1 MSFWRVIGTFL
12 ALCVL
17 FAARSAHAECTKD
30 TECKGDRVCEA
41 GSCVAPP
48 PGSAPAP
55 AQQPAAA
62 PAPVA
67 PAPVAPAP
75 VAPVPAPAVPVETKP
90 KTKRYSPGMMV
101 AGIFLASG
109 GPIVLL
115 LGIVENCSA
124 PGCESNAQGV
134 GLTVAGLAMIG
145 IGIPLIVMGSQRVPD
160 ESTAPRATFSPW
172 VNQNGAGA
180 NLGFV
185 L

>member
-1 MSFWRVIGTFL
+1 MRFWRAIGTL
-12 ALCVL
+12 ILLCVL
-17 FAARSAHAECTKD
+17 FGARSAHAECTKD

-55 AQQPAAA
+55 AQEPAAAPAPAPA

-67 PAPVAPAP
+67 PA
-75 VAPVPAPAVPVETKP
+75 APVPAPAAPVETKP

-101 AGIFLASG
+101 AGIFLVSG

-115 LGIVENCSA
+115 LGIASNCSV

-134 GLTVAGLAMIG
+134 GLTVAGLGMIG
-145 IGIPLIVMGSQRVPD
+145 LGVPLIVMGSQRVPD
-160 ESTAPRATFSPW
+160 ESTAPRATLSPW

-180 NLGFV
+180 NLGLV